1 MVVLRAIGNFFARI
15 GRWIRDTAWVQPLLI
30 VGGIFAIIFSIPYIT
45 KWVKSW
51 GNDGTTATEKFYNN
65 TKLSLKG
72 CDKKESDVDKMF
84 QYLIA
89 LEDNDTVGI
98 EAGKKKFGEKF
109 FLCFVQ
115 EGCSGCENNYDGL
128 SYLKSNFT
136 TKDDKADLFLD
147 GGDFKYHSIY
157 TDQTVDGLTYDNIFD
172 HFIIENYQQVFESLC
187 STFADEQNYPYLVNQ
202 GGTSSSYYT
211 NVTKLA
217 DTLESPTIFL
227 IDTTNSNSITT
238 SNYGVTEILFT
249 ASGKDGKSDSLYKA
263 MTFADCWNHADIFSP
278 EYKD

>member
-51 GNDGTTATEKFYNN
+51 GDDTTATEKFYNN
-65 TKLSLKG
+65 TKLSLKN
-72 CDKKESDVDKMF
+72 CDKKESEVDKMF
-84 QYLIA
+84 QYLLAI
-89 LEDNDTVGI
+89 EENDAQGI
-98 EAGKKKFGEKF
+98 ETGKKKFGEKF

-115 EGCSGCENNYDGL
+115 EGCSGCENNYEGL

-136 TKDDKADLFLD
+136 TKDEKADLYLE

-227 IDTTNSNSITT
+227 VDTTNSSSITT
-238 SNYGVTEILFT
+238 SNYGVTEILFS